1 MQHGVLV
8 PLVEVGEVL
17 PGPNN
22 SIRNNANPTS
32 FQHACSTDKALPI
45 DGPAARYR
53 VLVLMKPWV
62 HAKHDFSWGNGRVR
76 RKSTWT
82 VRKKGGGG

>member
-22 SIRNNANPTS
+22 SIRNNANPTTS

-45 DGPAARYR
+45 DGQAVRYR

-62 HAKHDFSWGNGRVR
+62 HAKHDFSWEQWEGADEIDIDGQKEV
-76 RKSTWT
+76 
-82 VRKKGGGG
+82 GG